1 MAPLNYTTTNSRLYT
16 FEEFQKID
24 QLTKQYPWLKLGKD
38 GVLEMYCDH
47 HMLSTLRTC
56 EAKFELEI
64 LRHWE
69 PRKGNWSLSFGSFFH
84 KCMEWFDEAE
94 EKGFGLVGPT
104 AQWNKPPVFTREF
117 LLRHKMPQWVG
128 DSEGPFTVYKIDH
141 ISWILQA
148 KQYWEEHNLGQF
160 VNENGFKELEGWPG
174 AQVLLLS
181 YWNQYGSGK
190 ERLRTVGTELC
201 FGRDKEAPILTDPYL
216 YKWAPFRAYL
226 TGRIDRVVDNGSHIG
241 PLDRKTHRYF
251 KQEDTSGVKYK
262 PHDAFLGYSYAV
274 ERVLGDRFKAQG
286 KSCDAVITD
295 LISLSEPGPK
305 SKVKTR
311 FMRSYRNWS
320 AEEKAEFVLRQTST
334 FSRIYN
340 LMVLGKPPEWTTTSC
355 HNQYYKAC
363 PYRPYHEIAPAGR
376 EDIFGTLYQIR
387 KTPWSPF
394 EIPEDKQVR
403 IEEGV

>member
-1 MAPLNYTTTNSRLYT
+1 MAPTIYTQQEYDRI
-16 FEEFQKID
+16 K
-24 QLTKQYPWLKLGKD
+24 QLANTYPWFKIAED
-38 GVLEMYCDH
+38 GVLEMFCDH

-94 EKGFGLVGPT
+94 EKGFGLGNVE
-104 AQWNKPPVFTREF
+104 AVWNNPPFFSNDF
-117 LLRHKMPQWVG
+117 LARNKQTVP
-128 DSEGPFTVYKIDH
+128 EGKWLTISHV
-141 ISWILQA
+141 SWILQA
-148 KQYWEEHNLGQF
+148 KQYWEEHKLDQF
-160 VNENGFKELEGWPG
+160 VDENGFKELKGWPG

-286 KSCDAVITD
+286 KSCDAVIAD
-295 LISLSEPGPK
+295 LISLKEPGRD

-320 AEEKAEFVLRQTST
+320 AEEKAEFVLRQIST

-376 EDIFGTLYQIR
+376 DAIFGTLYQIR
-387 KTPWSPF
+387 KSPWSPF
-394 EIPEDKQVR
+394 EIPEDKQVK